1 VNSPSRVRLVRVEVG
16 GGLEAVPL
24 NSKPGD
30 RIWIEVSVRGRVVGV
45 VEKSVEGVE
54 LPISILEELANEY
67 LVADETIDQPITDIH
82 LPKASVVVP
91 TTFQRKDQL
100 VRTIESILQLDYPD
114 FEIVIVDNRPSA
126 NNVRSLKL
134 SDPSRVRIVS
144 EPRRGAASA
153 RNRGIDVSTGEFIAF
168 TDDDV
173 IVDRNWL
180 RALGARFAIDDE
192 VEAIGGMVRPTE
204 IDTTPQLWFEE
215 FYGGFTRSYLPRK
228 WSTEIVGDSDPLFPY
243 SAGHF
248 GAGCNLA
255 VRRTTAQRLGGF
267 DSRLGVGTYSMAGED
282 LKLFIKVVMAGGAVA
297 FEPAALV
304 RHSHRTTSKE
314 FMFQVFSYG
323 IGLTAMY
330 TSLVFDDRRQ
340 LKAILRRV
348 PIGMKLLLF
357 PLEKRSPSAVN
368 SYPRRTDLFQLLGM
382 ACGPFAYA
390 LSVITSR
397 RSKQTVI

>member
-1 VNSPSRVRLVRVEVG
+1 
-16 GGLEAVPL
+16 
-24 NSKPGD
+24 
-30 RIWIEVSVRGRVVGV
+30 
-45 VEKSVEGVE
+45 VEKSVEGAE
-54 LPISILEELANEY
+54 LPISILKELADEY
-67 LVADETIDQPITDIH
+67 LVADEAINQSITDTH
-82 LPKASVVVP
+82 LPKATVVVP

-126 NNVRSLKL
+126 NNVRTLKL
-134 SDPSRVRIVS
+134 SDPTRVRIVS
-144 EPRRGAASA
+144 EPRRGASAA

-180 RALGARFAIDDE
+180 RALATRFEIDDE

-204 IDTTPQLWFEE
+204 IDTTSQLWFEE
-215 FYGGFTRSYLPRK
+215 FYGGFTRSYVPKK
-228 WSTEIVGDSDPLFPY
+228 WSIEIVGDSDPLFPY

-255 VRRTTAQRLGGF
+255 VRRTTIQRLGGF
-267 DSRLGVGTYSMAGED
+267 DALLGVGTHSMAGED
-282 LKLFIKVVMAGGAVA
+282 LKLFIKVVMAGGTVA

-304 RHSHRTTSKE
+304 RHSHRETSKE

-330 TSLVFDDRRQ
+330 TSLVFDDHRQ
-340 LKAILRRV
+340 LKAILKRV
-348 PIGMKLLLF
+348 PRGMKLLLF
-357 PLEKRSPSAVN
+357 PLEKRSPSAVS
-368 SYPRRTDLFQLLGM
+368 SYPRRTDLYQLLGM

-390 LSVITSR
+390 LSVISSR